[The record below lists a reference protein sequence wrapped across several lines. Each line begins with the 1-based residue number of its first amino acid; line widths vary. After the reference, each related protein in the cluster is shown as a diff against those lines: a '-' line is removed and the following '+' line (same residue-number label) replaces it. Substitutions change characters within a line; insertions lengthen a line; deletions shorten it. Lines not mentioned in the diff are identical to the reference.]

1 MFIDSIAGILL
12 TKNLGPAN
20 RTGPYD
26 CDLTLCLS
34 ERNRI
39 RFCAITQRVSPIE
52 QC

>member
-20 RTGPYD
+20 RTGPCD

-34 ERNRI
+34 HCNWI
-39 RFCAITQRVSPIE
+39 RLRDITQPG
-52 QC
+52 QPD